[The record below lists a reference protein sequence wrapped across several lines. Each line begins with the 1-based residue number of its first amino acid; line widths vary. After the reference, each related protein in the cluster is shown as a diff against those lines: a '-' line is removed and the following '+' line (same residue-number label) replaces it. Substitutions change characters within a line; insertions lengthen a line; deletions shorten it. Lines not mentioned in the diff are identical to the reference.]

1 MALNNA
7 IFQLIHGLFVNVLF
21 ANVLSH
27 FTYVLGR
34 FSYFFRLICGWKN
47 EAYACETFVLFLS
60 ETTGHFSVGVLYPI
74 NGKKP
79 IKQDHA

>member
-7 IFQLIHGLFVNVLF
+7 VFQLIHGLFANVLF

-34 FSYFFRLICGWKN
+34 FSYFFRLICG
-47 EAYACETFVLFLS
+47 
-60 ETTGHFSVGVLYPI
+60 
-74 NGKKP
+74 
-79 IKQDHA
+79 

>member
-7 IFQLIHGLFVNVLF
+7 VFQLIHGRFANVLF

-34 FSYFFRLICGWKN
+34 FSYSFRLIMP
-47 EAYACETFVLFLS
+47 YRI
-60 ETTGHFSVGVLYPI
+60 SVGLEVLIEGIIGQREYE
-74 NGKKP
+74 
-79 IKQDHA
+79 

>member
-7 IFQLIHGLFVNVLF
+7 VFQLIHSRFFNVRF

-34 FSYFFRLICGWKN
+34 FSYFFRLICG
-47 EAYACETFVLFLS
+47 
-60 ETTGHFSVGVLYPI
+60 
-74 NGKKP
+74 
-79 IKQDHA
+79 